1 MGFERYVDYAL
12 QVPKYFVYRNG
23 RYIDVA
29 GASFKDFIAGRLDR
43 LPGEYPTFDDWA
55 DHLTTLFPD
64 VRLKRFLEMRGA
76 DAGPY
81 AELMALPAFWAGL
94 LYDASAQAE
103 AHALISDWTQSER
116 QAMRDQVP
124 RLGLATPFRGSTVG
138 DVARQAV
145 AIAERGLKRR
155 AALDRNGDD
164 ERKHLAR
171 LAETAAEGRSPADR
185 LLADYAGKW
194 RGDIEKLFETQA
206 L

>member
-1 MGFERYVDYAL
+1 
-12 QVPKYFVYRNG
+12 
-23 RYIDVA
+23 
-29 GASFKDFIAGRLDR
+29 
-43 LPGEYPTFDDWA
+43 
-55 DHLTTLFPD
+55 
-64 VRLKRFLEMRGA
+64 
-76 DAGPY
+76 
-81 AELMALPAFWAGL
+81 
-94 LYDASAQAE
+94 
-103 AHALISDWTQSER
+103 
-116 QAMRDQVP
+116 MRDQVP